1 MQGFSLGGQVE
12 LGVAVDQPFG
22 LELSEQRARRVGVQG
37 P

>member
-1 MQGFSLGGQVE
+1 VQGFPVGGQVE

-22 LELSEQRARRVGVQG
+22 LEPSEQRARRVSVQG